1 MISSLKQRTYYL
13 PVILPLVALAV
24 GFAVQRALSFAWV
37 EVLPPA
43 FRIDRLAIAAA
54 EADARYLA
62 AAMFVVLFMAC
73 LGSAGFAFI
82 ATWRST
88 PKEKRVRL
96 FAEIVAIAAV
106 TFGVVLLLEYG
117 GRFARHDLGAGV
129 FERTIGS
136 YPFGGAMLDILDL
149 LVLAANV
156 AALGAAV
163 VIAVAACW
171 MAPPAI
177 QDPEPGEIEALAADL
192 AGRLRLLKHLLASG
206 AIVLVAALFCMQ
218 AWRHWPAAFMTD
230 ETVKASYLAIAD
242 ASVQFESFL
251 YVVILIAAFLPVAM
265 HLKAAGAKLADAMVA
280 ADPAIAPARARWLKS
295 HGLVLD
301 PWERAQRILA
311 VMSPFIPAVFPWL
324 IEAIGGMFSG

>member
-1 MISSLKQRTYYL
+1 MKQRTYYL
-13 PVILPLVALAV
+13 PVILPLVTLAV

-54 EADARYLA
+54 EAEARYQAGAL
-62 AAMFVVLFMAC
+62 FVILFMAC
-73 LGSAGFAFI
+73 LGTAGFAFI

-96 FAEIVAIAAV
+96 FVEIVAIAAV

-117 GRFARHDLGAGV
+117 GRFARYDLGAGV

-136 YPFGGAMLDILDL
+136 YPFGGAMLGILDL

-171 MAPPAI
+171 MAPPTI
-177 QDPEPGEIEALAADL
+177 ENPDPGEIDALAADL
-192 AGRLRLLKHLLASG
+192 AGRLRLLKHLLVSA
-206 AIVLVAALFCMQ
+206 AILLVAGLFCMQ
-218 AWRHWPAAFMTD
+218 GWRHWPAAFMAD
-230 ETVKASYLAIAD
+230 EKVKASYLAIAD
-242 ASVQFESFL
+242 ASVQFEASL

-265 HLKAAGAKLADAMVA
+265 HLKAAGSKLADAMA
-280 ADPAIAPARARWLKS
+280 EADPSVASARERWLKS
-295 HGLVLD
+295 RGLMLT

-311 VMSPFIPAVFPWL
+311 VISPFLPAVTPSL
-324 IEAIGGMFSG
+324 IDAVERLFSG